1 MTFLNPLLLFGTAA
15 VAAPIVIHMLMNRRV
30 HPVAWAAMRFLRT
43 SVQRNRKRRNIEDIL
58 LLLLRCFLLALLAL
72 ALARP
77 ALRGAGGAGGIGK
90 GSETA
95 VIALDNSYSMGR
107 TDGGPTRFDQARQ
120 AAEQVIDS
128 LQGGSSVAVLL
139 FSDTVRGVIPEPTF
153 DLNLARKIVR
163 DAQIS
168 DRATDVQPALQQA
181 LETLRPHSGVREIYC
196 ITDGQANG
204 WKRLDDKVL
213 RDPAARTNIL
223 LIGGAEQNNL
233 CVSDLQMAGSMASL
247 GEAAQF
253 DVEVTNSGAAD
264 AKDVTVRLRLDDD
277 PPSDEGV
284 LASIPPGGAKRVSL
298 FTKFRAAGYHTV
310 TAELEPDHLPADDR
324 RTIAVR
330 ARDDVRVL
338 LVSGDT
344 GGDASEDAT
353 FYLRH
358 ALTPVPAADLEKY
371 FIKTATVLP
380 AGIEPARLGDYDAV
394 ILADVPR
401 VATPAADALAAY
413 VSRGGGLILFPGP
426 KTDAAFYNDNFG
438 KRLGLLPALLGGI
451 RGKPGEPVFSLQ
463 ATGYTHRIVS
473 IWNDP
478 ASGTLASAQFRS
490 AFELKPFAAHPPQAG
505 EPGVVLKYADGSPA
519 VMERTFGLGRV
530 ILFSSTANTAWNDL
544 PLRPAYLPLVDRT
557 LGSIL
562 DRAGARLNIPVGGVF
577 RWVCDPDW
585 TNKDALIT
593 TPGEKEASLRRIN
606 MVDGTP
612 TLRFD
617 ETERAGAY
625 GVSVKSDPPGVLKF
639 AAQFN
644 PEESNLAG
652 LAPSQLASLAAAAKV
667 IHWEPGARLGEGTA
681 GGGGG
686 RELWTALIILLLAA
700 ACAESLLGA
709 FFSESR

>member
-1 MTFLNPLLLFGTAA
+1 M
-15 VAAPIVIHMLMNRRV
+15 
-30 HPVAWAAMRFLRT
+30 
-43 SVQRNRKRRNIEDIL
+43 
-58 LLLLRCFLLALLAL
+58 
-72 ALARP
+72 
-77 ALRGAGGAGGIGK
+77 
-90 GSETA
+90 
-95 VIALDNSYSMGR
+95 
-107 TDGGPTRFDQARQ
+107 
-120 AAEQVIDS
+120 
-128 LQGGSSVAVLL
+128 
-139 FSDTVRGVIPEPTF
+139 
-153 DLNLARKIVR
+153 
-163 DAQIS
+163 
-168 DRATDVQPALQQA
+168 
-181 LETLRPHSGVREIYC
+181 
-196 ITDGQANG
+196 
-204 WKRLDDKVL
+204 
-213 RDPAARTNIL
+213 
-223 LIGGAEQNNL
+223 
-233 CVSDLQMAGSMASL
+233 
-247 GEAAQF
+247 
-253 DVEVTNSGAAD
+253 
-264 AKDVTVRLRLDDD
+264 
-277 PPSDEGV
+277 
-284 LASIPPGGAKRVSL
+284 
-298 FTKFRAAGYHTV
+298 
-310 TAELEPDHLPADDR
+310 
-324 RTIAVR
+324 
-330 ARDDVRVL
+330 
-338 LVSGDT
+338 
-344 GGDASEDAT
+344 
-353 FYLRH
+353 
-358 ALTPVPAADLEKY
+358 
-371 FIKTATVLP
+371 P

-401 VATPAADALAAY
+401 VSTPAADALAAY

-451 RGKPGEPVFSLQ
+451 RGKPGERASFPCRPPTTR
-463 ATGYTHRIVS
+463 TGSSPSGTT
-473 IWNDP
+473 P
-478 ASGTLASAQFRS
+478 PPGTLASAQFRS